1 MKTKPIA
8 IDINLVPKD
17 PFFTTP
23 LGRGMQWALSAGRYI
38 VMLTELVVVVSFASR
53 FYLDRQITDL
63 NGAIFIAQSTVEAYG
78 EFEQEFRDVQLRID
92 QYQQIE
98 QTENLVDTFPA
109 LSAVIPD
116 GVELRELVIY
126 PDQVSLTGV
135 VRSQRSLNLLINNLQ
150 LSPYFSNVVV
160 NTIESQGT
168 ASAGFNFKLSAQT
181 VEGAADSSAS
191 NP

>member
-1 MKTKPIA
+1 MKTKPTA

-23 LGRGMQWALSAGRYI
+23 LGQGMQWALSAGRYI

-63 NGAIFIAQSTVEAYG
+63 NGAIFVAQSTVAAYS

-116 GVELRELVIY
+116 GVELSELAIY

-135 VRSQRSLNLLINNLQ
+135 ARSQRSFNLLINNLQ

-160 NTIESQGT
+160 STIESQGA
-168 ASAGFNFKLSAQT
+168 ASTGFNFRLSAQT
-181 VEGAADSSAS
+181 VSVGTAT
-191 NP
+191 NQR

>member
-17 PFFTTP
+17 PFFTTS

-116 GVELRELVIY
+116 GVELSELAIY

-168 ASAGFNFKLSAQT
+168 ASAGFNFRLSAQT
-181 VEGAADSSAS
+181 VEGAADSSTI